1 MPDVTAVRVLGKY
14 RVHLEFADGAAGD
27 LDLGELIQFR
37 GVFAALRDEAEFAKV
52 RVDSELGTIAWPTG
66 ADLCPD
72 VLYARV
78 TGNAIAGATA
88 EDGS

>member
-37 GVFAALRDEAEFAKV
+37 GVFASLRDEA
-52 RVDSELGTIAWPTG
+52 
-66 ADLCPD
+66 
-72 VLYARV
+72 
-78 TGNAIAGATA
+78 
-88 EDGS
+88 